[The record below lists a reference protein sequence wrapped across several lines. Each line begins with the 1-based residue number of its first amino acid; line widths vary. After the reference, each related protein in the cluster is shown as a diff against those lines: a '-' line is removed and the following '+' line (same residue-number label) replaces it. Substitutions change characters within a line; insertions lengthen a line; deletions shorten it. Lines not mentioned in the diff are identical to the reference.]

1 MPCWPGS
8 ALIRCFGSTSWCR
21 AGHVKPSAPAS
32 LPKSAA
38 RCYPRNTPTGM
49 TETCSC
55 WRGSSTM
62 FDAKSLLDTIL
73 GGQTAQQATAAAQ
86 SAGSAVAGVVSQA
99 EESLKGTRV
108 GDALTGA
115 RTLAE
120 QNPTAAVAVAGSLAA
135 LLLGTSTGRSVAA
148 GAVKLGGI
156 AGLGGIAYKAFSNW
170 QQSKPLM
177 EGVPGLEQLT
187 APAPT
192 GSGFHADDHTH
203 DTAQLIVRAMVATA
217 VADGTIDPAQR
228 ATLVGQMQ
236 RAGLGSEESAFLEE
250 AIARPMSVDEIA
262 RGVSGNSQLAAQVI
276 AAASLVANPANVK
289 EEDFLSRLRTQL
301 GMSADL
307 LSQIKAA
314 VSGLRAG

>member
-1 MPCWPGS
+1 
-8 ALIRCFGSTSWCR
+8 
-21 AGHVKPSAPAS
+21 
-32 LPKSAA
+32 
-38 RCYPRNTPTGM
+38 
-49 TETCSC
+49 
-55 WRGSSTM
+55 M
-62 FDAKSLLDTIL
+62 FDAKSLLDSIL
-73 GGQTAQQATAAAQ
+73 GGQTAQQTTAAAQ
-86 SAGSAVAGVVSQA
+86 SVGSTAPGVVSQV
-99 EESLKGTRV
+99 EESLKGTPV
-108 GDALTGA
+108 GEALTGA
-115 RTLAE
+115 KNFAE
-120 QNPTAAVAVAGSLAA
+120 QNPTAAVAVAGGLAA
-135 LLLGTSTGRSVAA
+135 LLLGTSTGRGVAA

-192 GSGFHADDHTH
+192 GSGFHADDHSH

-228 ATLVGQMQ
+228 ATLLAQMQ
-236 RAGLGSEESAFLEE
+236 RAGLGSEESAFLED
-250 AIARPMSVDEIA
+250 AIAHPMRVDEIA
-262 RGVSGNSQLAAQVI
+262 RSVSGNSQLAAQVV

-289 EEDFLSRLRTQL
+289 EEDFVSCLRTEL

>member
-1 MPCWPGS
+1 
-8 ALIRCFGSTSWCR
+8 
-21 AGHVKPSAPAS
+21 
-32 LPKSAA
+32 
-38 RCYPRNTPTGM
+38 
-49 TETCSC
+49 
-55 WRGSSTM
+55 M
-62 FDAKSLLDTIL
+62 FDAKSLLDSIL
-73 GGQTAQQATAAAQ
+73 GGQTAQQATAAMQ
-86 SAGSAVAGVVSQA
+86 GAGSTVAGVVSQV
-99 EESLKGTRV
+99 EESLKGTPA

-115 RTLAE
+115 KNYAE
-120 QNPTAAVAVAGSLAA
+120 QNPAAAVAVAGGLAA

-148 GAVKLGGI
+148 GAVKLGGL

-177 EGVPGLEQLT
+177 AGVPGLEQLT

-192 GSGFHADDHTH
+192 GSGFHTDDHSH

-228 ATLVGQMQ
+228 ATVVAQMQ
-236 RAGLGSEESAFLEE
+236 RAGLGSEESTFLDE
-250 AIARPMSVDEIA
+250 AIAHPMSVDEIA
-262 RGVSGNSQLAAQVI
+262 RGVSGNSQLAAQVV
-276 AAASLVANPANVK
+276 AAASLVANPANAS
-289 EEDFLSRLRTQL
+289 EEDFVSRLRTQL

>member
-1 MPCWPGS
+1 
-8 ALIRCFGSTSWCR
+8 
-21 AGHVKPSAPAS
+21 
-32 LPKSAA
+32 
-38 RCYPRNTPTGM
+38 
-49 TETCSC
+49 
-55 WRGSSTM
+55 M
-62 FDAKSLLDTIL
+62 FDAKSLLDSIL
-73 GGQTAQQATAAAQ
+73 GGQTAQQTTAAAQ
-86 SAGSAVAGVVSQA
+86 SVGSTAAGVVSQV
-99 EESLKGTRV
+99 EESLKGTPV
-108 GDALTGA
+108 GEALTGA
-115 RTLAE
+115 KNFAE
-120 QNPTAAVAVAGSLAA
+120 QNPTAAVAVAGGLAA
-135 LLLGTSTGRSVAA
+135 LLLGTSTGRGVAA

-187 APAPT
+187 APAQT
-192 GSGFHADDHTH
+192 GSGFHADDHSH

-228 ATLVGQMQ
+228 ATLLAQMQ
-236 RAGLGSEESAFLEE
+236 RAGLGSEESAFLED
-250 AIARPMSVDEIA
+250 AIAHPMRVDEIA
-262 RGVSGNSQLAAQVI
+262 RSVSGNSQLAAQVV

-289 EEDFLSRLRTQL
+289 EEDFVSRLRTEL